1 MNRGKQLQMAKD
13 DGTSR
18 TEMSWTLLK
27 LAEIGIEGRV

>member
-18 TEMSWTLLK
+18 TWTLLK